1 MCNAPAGNQV
11 PKPELIMRQISLA
24 FALGVV
30 FTSSACAETLPE
42 YIGDTI
48 VVTPTRFSDLASDRA
63 VNITVITREEI
74 ERNPAVTLPE
84 ILQDYAGIGMRDLFG
99 NNASASTVDLR
110 GFGAAAEQN
119 TLILVDGVKQ
129 NDIDLSGVVWSAIP
143 LSAIERIEIVR
154 GGNSVLHGAGAV
166 GGVINIITRS
176 PADRSNEATVGVRYG
191 SFNTSNV
198 QATGN
203 LVGEKMGL
211 TLSASNDR
219 SDGWREHNENRQ
231 SNFYSNARW
240 KLENGEVGLKL
251 GADTQSLHLPG
262 GRFVEPDKNLNDL
275 ALDPKG
281 AQTPLDWANR
291 VGWQAALSGQFRL
304 PKGEFAAD
312 LNYRSKDQEAYFYQG
327 GYPDYRRTTLDM
339 WTFSPRV
346 KLPLQMGGLEHE
358 VILGLD
364 QELWDYHLAVSNDP
378 ANIGQPINR
387 VQADQ
392 RNTALYAQD
401 HLRVSDALS
410 LTAGA
415 RVEWFRI
422 RASDSFDPTAPGSSI
437 YGSAAPTGEQNER
450 ESAWNLGARY
460 RVAPGQTLYAKVG
473 RSFRFATVDEIYEYT
488 PTYSRQFQFLKPQT
502 SYDEELGW
510 EFGTARHGGRV
521 ALYHVRVEDEIHLD
535 PYSAGVGN
543 TNLPPLRRYGLEVEG
558 RESVGV
564 VDLSAA
570 YTLAFAEFTS
580 GVFNGVSLKGNNVPL
595 VPRHKL
601 ALVATWNIN
610 AATRLTGSANYVSDE
625 YMDNDEPNTLGVKI
639 PAYTVADVRLE
650 HGVGNWKFAAAI
662 NNLFDEKYYTY
673 AVRSQFDADR
683 YSAYPLPGRHGW
695 VSAEYQF
702 K

>member
-1 MCNAPAGNQV
+1 
-11 PKPELIMRQISLA
+11 MRQTSLA
-24 FALGVV
+24 LALGVV
-30 FTSSACAETLPE
+30 FASSAYAETLPVYVAE
-42 YIGDTI
+42 TI
-48 VVTPTRFSDLASDRA
+48 VVTPTRFSDIATDRA
-63 VNITVITREEI
+63 VNVTVITRDDI

-84 ILQDYAGIGMRDLFG
+84 VLQDYAGIGMRDLFG
-99 NNASASTVDLR
+99 NNASESTVDLR
-110 GFGAAAEQN
+110 GFGAAGEQN

-129 NDIDLSGVVWSAIP
+129 NDIDLSGVDWSAIP

-154 GGNSVLHGAGAV
+154 GGSSVLHGAGAV

-176 PADRSNEATVGVRYG
+176 PADRSNEATVGARYG
-191 SFNTSNV
+191 SFNASNV
-198 QATGN
+198 HATGN
-203 LVGEKMGL
+203 LVGKNMGV
-211 TLSASNDR
+211 TLAASNER
-219 SDGWREHNENRQ
+219 SDGWRENNETRQ
-231 SNFYSNARW
+231 SNFYGNARW
-240 KLENGEVGLKL
+240 KLDNGEIGFKL
-251 GADTQSLHLPG
+251 GADTQRLRLPG
-262 GRFVEPDKNLNDL
+262 GRFVEPDKNLNEL
-275 ALDPKG
+275 ASDPKG
-281 AQTPLDWANR
+281 AQTPRDWANR
-291 VGWQAALSGQFRL
+291 DGWQAALNGQFSL

-312 LNYRSKDQEAYFYQG
+312 LNYRSKDQEAYFYFG
-327 GYPDYRRTTLDM
+327 GFPDYRRTTLDM

-346 KLPLQMGGLEHE
+346 KLPLQTAGLEHE

-364 QELWDYHLAVSNDP
+364 QELWDYRLAVSNDP

-387 VQADQ
+387 VQAEQ

-415 RVEWFRI
+415 RLEWFHI
-422 RASDSFDPTAPGSSI
+422 KATDSLDANAPGSASWD
-437 YGSAAPTGEQNER
+437 SAAPAGEQSER
-450 ESAWNLGARY
+450 ESAWDLGARY
-460 RVAPGQTLYAKVG
+460 RVAPRHTLYAKVG
-473 RSFRFATVDEIYEYT
+473 RSFRFATVDEIYESGPYNPVT
-488 PTYSRQFQFLKPQT
+488 FMAPRQFQFLKPQT

-510 EFGTARHGGRV
+510 EFGTARHGGRA
-521 ALYHVRVEDEIHLD
+521 ALYHARVEDEIHLD

-543 TNLPPLRRYGLEVEG
+543 TNLPPLRRYGVEVEG
-558 RESVGV
+558 RESVGA

-580 GVFNGVSLKGNNVPL
+580 GVFKGVPLKGNNVPL

-601 ALVATWNIN
+601 ALIATWNIS
-610 AATRLTGSANYVSDE
+610 AATRLTGSANYVSDQ

-683 YSAYPLPGRHGW
+683 YSAYPLPGRHAW
-695 VSAEYQF
+695 VSAEYRF